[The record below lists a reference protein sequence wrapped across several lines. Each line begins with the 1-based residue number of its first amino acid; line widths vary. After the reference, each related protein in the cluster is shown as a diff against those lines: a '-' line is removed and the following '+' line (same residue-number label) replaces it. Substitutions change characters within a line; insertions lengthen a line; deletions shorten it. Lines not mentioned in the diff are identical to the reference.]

1 MQSIAQFTYPQ
12 IVWKNGE
19 KLLWNP
25 IHRKA
30 LKNRPEERVRLRLI
44 ESLIQAGWSKHRIS
58 TEESIG
64 TLGSSAMRTDIICY
78 NQQFK
83 PVILIEC
90 KAEHIPISS
99 GTAEQVARY
108 NQKVGAPFLMMT
120 NGVFDFWY
128 QFEDDKV
135 KSLKEIPSILSD
147 SINQNYLFDAWCKR
161 GFAGS
166 KAAPLLRK
174 WVEQFLPKIWH
185 GADHKS
191 IQYLKFN
198 QELTDLNL
206 NHYYHIKSF
215 SKTRKIAL
223 TTVDTPFGGTRLI
236 AILNKDQENK
246 AVLEV
251 NLDLLFDAQNGNTSL
266 YSKSGALTFDLRNCH
281 DFKTIKNTAALLE
294 IIDTLFAQKTVKETS

>member
-185 GADHKS
+185 GVDHKS

-236 AILNKDQENK
+236 AILNRNYQNK
-246 AVLEV
+246 AVLEI
-251 NLDLLFDAQNGNTSL
+251 NLDLLFFEQNGNTSI
-266 YSKSGALTFDLRNCH
+266 YSEAGVSTIVLGSYFDL
-281 DFKTIKNTAALLE
+281 KGIKNADTIFSKLNEVFDDILE
-294 IIDTLFAQKTVKETS
+294 M